1 MTFDELLASMTPEV
15 HATMKQ
21 VVEIGKWP
29 DGRRLT
35 SEERETCL
43 RAVMAYDAM
52 NLPEEERV
60 GYVDSSAKTEPCGSS
75 SSADHAQSE
84 AITIKPIIH

>member
-1 MTFDELLASMTPEV
+1 MTFDELLAAMTPEV
-15 HATMKQ
+15 HATMKT

-43 RAVMAYDAM
+43 QAVIAYDAVH
-52 NLPEEERV
+52 LAEEDRV
-60 GYVDSSAKTEPCGSS
+60 GYVDNSAKTEPCGSAS
-75 SSADHAQSE
+75 TDDAQHQI
-84 AITIKPIIH
+84 ITLNTTSH